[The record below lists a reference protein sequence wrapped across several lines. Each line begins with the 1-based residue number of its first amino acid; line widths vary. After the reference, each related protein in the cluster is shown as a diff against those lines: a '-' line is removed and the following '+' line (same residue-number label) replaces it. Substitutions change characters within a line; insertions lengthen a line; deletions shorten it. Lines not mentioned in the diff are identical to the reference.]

1 MMNALKSLLE
11 YQGKLSEWKP
21 GELKGHESHDSLKKD
36 LDDLVSGGILS
47 NADKSSFE
55 FVKDK
60 RWKCDYSLFVFQKA
74 DADTCVKKTVSFLAQ
89 IENITK

>member
-1 MMNALKSLLE
+1 MI
-11 YQGKLSEWKP
+11 SE
-21 GELKGHESHDSLKKD
+21 
-36 LDDLVSGGILS
+36 GIL
-47 NADKSSFE
+47 NNTNKAKFQ

-74 DADTCVKKTVSFLAQ
+74 DADTCVKKTKSFLTR